1 MLFERAR
8 DQRPCGAEVDLAVF
22 GEEGREG
29 GFFGEG
35 PTEVVF
41 GLEGFDLGG
50 GISEDDVS
58 GECGG
63 GYAERNG
70 ESESGMSSEPSSF
83 NLRESMRLPSTY
95 QCHRYPM
102 ACPFCT
108 SKALWRLYSGMVLS
122 SSERL
127 EKLIRRLGSF

>member
-8 DQRPCGAEVDLAVF
+8 DQRPCRAEVNFAVF

-50 GISEDDVS
+50 GISEDDIS
-58 GECGG
+58 SECGG
-63 GYAERNG
+63 GYREMNG
-70 ESESGMSSEPSSF
+70 ESESGMSLELSSF
-83 NLRESMRLPSTY
+83 NSRGVWDAYLPLINIISI
-95 QCHRYPM
+95 PW
-102 ACPFCT
+102 
-108 SKALWRLYSGMVLS
+108 LVLFV
-122 SSERL
+122 R
-127 EKLIRRLGSF
+127 

>member
-29 GFFGEG
+29 RFFGEG
-35 PTEVVF
+35 PAEVIF

-63 GYAERNG
+63 GYVEGTVRARAG
-70 ESESGMSSEPSSF
+70 
-83 NLRESMRLPSTY
+83 
-95 QCHRYPM
+95 
-102 ACPFCT
+102 
-108 SKALWRLYSGMVLS
+108 
-122 SSERL
+122 
-127 EKLIRRLGSF
+127 